1 VPFEVAVAARRSG
14 RSVSVVGI
22 EGFVGSWI
30 ADFPHRVVSI
40 GQVGRMLATWRM
52 AGCRDLVIAG
62 AMRRPNL
69 LQVRFDLGFFRA
81 IRTALRLTRGG
92 DDSILRRVITFF
104 EREGFRVLGPHEVA
118 PHLLAGAG
126 SLGGREPTGAEWRA
140 IARASAAI
148 ADLGRFDVG
157 QAAVASADR
166 LVVMESVRGTD
177 AMLRLLAAEGA
188 RSDEVRVLVKLPKP
202 GQELRIDLP
211 TIGPETVRNAHASG
225 ISGIAIASGQSL
237 VIARDEMINDADHA
251 GLFLLGLPPMRTDGS
266 AAADVRPITIRH
278 RDGRRPREPE
288 LKDVAIGR
296 AVLAAARRHASRQG
310 VVVAGEHVQAIN
322 AGLPLL
328 VCLKGLG
335 RSSHWGLRV
344 FRRRIGGLIAD
355 ADALVDVNS
364 DALADGIA
372 EAGLAG
378 LAIEGDAARISR
390 DLARAAAARG
400 LFVLTLTP
408 EAAP

>member
-1 VPFEVAVAARRSG
+1 
-14 RSVSVVGI
+14 VSVVGI

-40 GQVGRMLATWRM
+40 GQVGRMLATWRS

-69 LQVRFDLGFFRA
+69 LRVRVDLGVFRA

-92 DDSILRRVITFF
+92 DDSILRRVIAFF

-126 SLGGREPTGAEWRA
+126 PLGGREPTEAEWQA

-157 QAAVASADR
+157 QAAVASPDR
-166 LVVMESVRGTD
+166 LVAMESVRGTD

-188 RSDEVRVLVKLPKP
+188 RPDEVRVLVKLPKP

-211 TIGPETVRNAHASG
+211 TIGPETVRHARESRL
-225 ISGIAIASGQSL
+225 SGIAVASGQSL
-237 VIARDEMINDADHA
+237 VIARDEVIHDAEQA
-251 GLFLLGLPPMRTDGS
+251 GLFVLGLPPIRTDGV
-266 AAADVRPITIRH
+266 AATDARPITIRH
-278 RDGRRPREPE
+278 RDGRRPRESE

-296 AVLAAARRHASRQG
+296 AVLAAARRHAPRQG
-310 VVVAGEHVQAIN
+310 VVVAGDHVQAIN
-322 AGLPLL
+322 ASLPLL
-328 VCLKGLG
+328 VCLRGLG

-344 FRRRIGGLIAD
+344 FRRRIGALIAD
-355 ADALVDVNS
+355 ADALADVNTE
-364 DALADGIA
+364 ALADSVVQ
-372 EAGLAG
+372 AGLAG
-378 LAIEGDAARISR
+378 LAIEGEAALVSR
-390 DLARAAAARG
+390 DLARAAVARG
-400 LFVLTLTP
+400 LFVLTLLP